1 MAGINKSIILG
12 RLGKNPELT
21 YTQSGTAVCKF
32 SIATSRKQKDGNEV
46 TQWHRCVAWQKA
58 AEIINQY
65 VKKGDQLYVEGEI
78 NYGKY
83 DKDGV
88 THYTTDII
96 VREFNFIGG
105 NQQGQQ
111 NQNQRPQQNQGYQGN
126 QNQQQPQQ
134 GYQPQNQ
141 SYQNAPM
148 GKPQSG
154 YSQGPQGGQTPPK
167 DDGSLIPF

>member
-88 THYTTDII
+88 TYYTTDII

-105 NQQGQQ
+105 NQQGQ
-111 NQNQRPQQNQGYQGN
+111 QNQRPQQNQGYQGN

-141 SYQNAPM
+141 GYQNDKM
-148 GKPQSG
+148 QGPQSG
-154 YSQGPQGGQTPPK
+154 YQQGPQGG
-167 DDGSLIPF
+167 DDSSIPF